1 MSTTSILLALLT
13 VALNSAAQ
21 LLLRGAALRGATPA
35 NPLALAQSPQ
45 FVIALFAYAASV
57 LTWLSV
63 LKKTPL
69 ATAMPFMALTYVA
82 VPLAARV
89 VFGEPVSVRVLGGMG
104 LAIAA
109 VLLVSR

>member
-21 LLLRGAALRGATPA
+21 ILLRSAALRGATPA
-35 NPLALAQSPQ
+35 NPLTLAQSPQ

-82 VPLAARV
+82 VPIAARV
-89 VFGEPVSVRVLGGMG
+89 VFGEPVPLRTVGGMG
-104 LAIAA
+104 LTIAG
-109 VLLVSR
+109 VLLISR

>member
-1 MSTTSILLALLT
+1 MSSTSVLLALLT
-13 VALNSAAQ
+13 VALNSGAQ
-21 LLLRGAALRGATPA
+21 ILLRSAALRGATPQS
-35 NPLALAQSPQ
+35 PLALAQSPQ

-57 LTWLSV
+57 LAWLGV
-63 LKKTPL
+63 LRKTPL

-89 VFGEPVSVRVLGGMG
+89 VFGEPVPLRTAGGMALVVAG
-104 LAIAA
+104 